1 MGQGI
6 PLLYVGFVAEDNCLD
21 LIVRV
26 VLHFKEPFV
35 EIFEGVTLGQVENE
49 EGGNGA
55 LVVRSGDGLK
65 GFLAGL
71 NNNTVYC
78 IPNLYLDCEIIDSD
92 VLRPELHSKCRLMIS
107 LEPLFGKSKQE
118 AGFPHTLV
126 V

>member
-65 GFLAGL
+65 GFLSGL
-71 NNNTVYC
+71 NSNTNV
-78 IPNLYLDCEIIDSD
+78 LY
-92 VLRPELHSKCRLMIS
+92 P
-107 LEPLFGKSKQE
+107 KS
-118 AGFPHTLV
+118 V
-126 V
+126 S